1 MNQNQD
7 DNHRQFLLDLMS
19 RYREVSAPQLG
30 TITSS
35 YDFDAVKKLINT
47 LAAKITAKLSD

>member
-35 YDFDAVKKLINT
+35 YDFDAVKKLINV
-47 LAAKITAKLSD
+47 LAAKITAELSD